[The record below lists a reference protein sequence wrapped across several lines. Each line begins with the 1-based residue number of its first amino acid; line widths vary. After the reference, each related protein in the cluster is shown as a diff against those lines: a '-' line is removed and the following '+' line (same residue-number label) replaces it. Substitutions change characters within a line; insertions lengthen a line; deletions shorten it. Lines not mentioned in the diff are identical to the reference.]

1 MSDQPGDEFSV
12 RRFLYELASGAEF
25 VHLADGSRM
34 HLQMISVP
42 VQETFERMHTEWG
55 NLCEIFIATHE
66 ENQRLQAK
74 IARIN
79 AGSVS
84 VN

>member
-12 RRFLYELASGAEF
+12 RRFLYELASGAEI
-25 VHLADGSRM
+25 VHLADGSQM
-34 HLQMISVP
+34 HLKMISVP
-42 VQETFERMHTEWG
+42 VQETFHRMHTEWG

-66 ENQRLQAK
+66 ENQRLQGK

-79 AGSVS
+79 GGSVS

>member
-1 MSDQPGDEFSV
+1 MSDQPDDEFSV
-12 RRFLYELASGAEF
+12 RRFLYELASGAEI
-25 VHLADGSRM
+25 VHLADGSQLR
-34 HLQMISVP
+34 LQMISVP
-42 VQETFERMHTEWG
+42 VRETFQRMHTEWG

-79 AGSVS
+79 EGSAS